1 MKKLLG
7 ISDFRKKLK
16 SNPETVITMHAC
28 RDETEGKS

>member
-28 RDETEGKS
+28 KDETERKS

>member
-1 MKKLLG
+1 MRT

-28 RDETEGKS
+28 KDETEGKS